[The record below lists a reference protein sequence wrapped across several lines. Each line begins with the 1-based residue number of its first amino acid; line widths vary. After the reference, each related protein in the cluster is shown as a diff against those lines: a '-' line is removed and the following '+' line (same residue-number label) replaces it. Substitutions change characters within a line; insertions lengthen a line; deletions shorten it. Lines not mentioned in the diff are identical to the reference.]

1 MGWMDGVEESEQ
13 KKKLLPFGLNPAARL
28 PRLTHLTLPALAKL
42 RRAAGHGL
50 YLFSGTWD
58 GVCLRG
64 VDSW

>member
-1 MGWMDGVEESEQ
+1 MELKRLSK

-50 YLFSGTWD
+50 YLFFWNVAGWGLLARSGL
-58 GVCLRG
+58 VVR
-64 VDSW
+64 